1 MKVTV
6 THTLNARFVE
16 IASPSLEEFRDGEV
30 FVRIETSVPD
40 GRSFATVVCA
50 GTADHPGPSNE
61 AESLLAPHLLVDA
74 TEQPLAEQKEIRSAW
89 FMIERVL
96 QRVGK
101 TLRWRFGIFGDDS
114 VFSST
119 RLDVDLGDGAVL
131 ELTPMASAVMGDDI
145 ARIGPD
151 GLREVAEL
159 VGASVEQPL
168 AHELWRESWN
178 LRYASPRSSLV
189 VGVAAAEVGIKQL
202 IAVLVPGAEALVE
215 HLPSPPLPTLIH
227 RVLPSLPVKS
237 GVESN
242 RRCPR
247 DIAKQIARAIEVRN
261 LVIHRGAPVD
271 IDLRSTLLDI
281 RDFLYLLDH
290 HGGHRWAV
298 ELLADRTRAA
308 IDQN

>member
-16 IASPSLEEFRDGEV
+16 IASPSLQEFRDGEV

-40 GRSFATVVCA
+40 RRSFATVVCA

-74 TEQPLAEQKEIRSAW
+74 NEQPLAEQKEIRSAW

-101 TLRWRFGIFGDDS
+101 TLRWRFGIFGDNS

-168 AHELWRESWN
+168 AHELWRESGTSAT
-178 LRYASPRSSLV
+178 RVRAAVSSSESQQPRWVSSSSLRCSSP
-189 VGVAAAEVGIKQL
+189 
-202 IAVLVPGAEALVE
+202 VPRPWLSIF
-215 HLPSPPLPTLIH
+215 HH
-227 RVLPSLPVKS
+227 HHC
-237 GVESN
+237 
-242 RRCPR
+242 RR
-247 DIAKQIARAIEVRN
+247 
-261 LVIHRGAPVD
+261 
-271 IDLRSTLLDI
+271 
-281 RDFLYLLDH
+281 
-290 HGGHRWAV
+290 
-298 ELLADRTRAA
+298 
-308 IDQN
+308 